1 MAYNKSTHHD
11 AGVTDA
17 DTGGTGRM
25 PWTSS
30 APRVLLRQLR
40 EVMARPGVGQDRQ
53 VDVQARLDRIVR
65 LIAASMVAEVCSIYM
80 RHTDG
85 SFELFATEGLSREA
99 VHQLHMKAG
108 EGLIGLVARTGD
120 HVNLPDAQSHPA
132 FSFKPETGEEIYQ
145 SFLGVPIVR
154 GGRTIGVLTVQNA
167 IARTYSEDDVEVLQ
181 TTAMVTAEM
190 LAGLLESVDATAE
203 NRRGQSVTIS
213 GISMSEGIALGHVV
227 LHEPRVIVTKLFA
240 EDVHAEQ
247 ARLDT
252 ALTKLRETVDAML
265 LDNDLARSGEHR
277 DVLEAYRMFA
287 HDQGWV
293 RRLHEAIAAGLTAE
307 AAVEKVQSNQ
317 RARTMR
323 QGDPF
328 WRDRLHD
335 IEDLSNRLLR
345 LLTGRP
351 GTAAKSDLP
360 RDTIL
365 VARSMGPAE
374 LLDYDRKRIR
384 GLVLADGGVASHV
397 AIVAKALNIPA
408 IGYATDVLEEVDPAD
423 PAVLDAET
431 GVFHV
436 RPSLEVIRAYADKA
450 RFRARR
456 QAQYEKLRD
465 TPAVT
470 KDGHRILLNINAG
483 LQVDLPH
490 LSQSGADGIGL
501 YRTELEFM
509 VASTFP
515 RIQQQTDM
523 YRRIIYGAGDKPVV
537 FRSLDVGGDK
547 ILPYL
552 QTTQEENPA
561 LGWRAIRI
569 ALDRPGL
576 FRTQIRSLLHAAAGR
591 ELRLMLPFLT
601 QVHEFVDARKL
612 IEKDLAHL
620 RRHHRPGPSKIALGA
635 MIEVPAMLWQL
646 DELLCRVDFVSV
658 GSNDLLQF
666 IFAAD
671 RGNHRVSNRFD
682 VLCPAAMRVL
692 RHIVVQA
699 EKHSVPVTLCGEMAG
714 RPIEA
719 LALLGLGFRSI
730 SMAPASIGPV
740 KAMILA
746 TSAAEIQRYVLD
758 LVEHGRNDIRQRLTD
773 FARAH
778 DIPV

>member
-1 MAYNKSTHHD
+1 
-11 AGVTDA
+11 
-17 DTGGTGRM
+17 M

-40 EVMARPGVGQDRQ
+40 EVMARPGTVQAKQEDI
-53 VDVQARLDRIVR
+53 QARLDRIVR
-65 LIAASMVAEVCSIYM
+65 LIAANMVAEVCSIYV
-80 RHTDG
+80 RLTDG
-85 SFELFATEGLSREA
+85 SFELFATEGLRKEA
-99 VHQLHMKAG
+99 VHRTHLKQG
-108 EGLIGLVARTGD
+108 EGLVGLVARTGE
-120 HVNLPDAQSHPA
+120 HVNLPDAMSHSA
-132 FSFKPETGEEIYQ
+132 FSYRPETGEEIYQ
-145 SFLGVPIVR
+145 SFLGMPIVR
-154 GGRTIGVLTVQNA
+154 GGRTVGVLTVQNA
-167 IARTYSEDDVEVLQ
+167 IARTYSEEEVEVLQ
-181 TTAMVTAEM
+181 TIAMVMAEM
-190 LAGLLESVDATAE
+190 MANLLESFNVATAE
-203 NRRGQSVTIS
+203 ARRTQSQTVK
-213 GISMSEGIALGHVV
+213 GITMSDGIALGHIV
-227 LHEPRVIVTKLFA
+227 LHEPRVTVNKLFA
-240 EDVHAEQ
+240 EDIQEEQ
-247 ARLDT
+247 ARLDA
-252 ALTKLRETVDAML
+252 ALTKLRETVDTML
-265 LDNDLARSGEHR
+265 SDNEIARAGEHR

-287 HDQGWV
+287 HDAGWV

-328 WRDRLHD
+328 WRERLHD
-335 IEDLSNRLLR
+335 LDDLSNRLLR
-345 LLTGRP
+345 LLTGRAN
-351 GTAAKSDLP
+351 TAADSDLP

-365 VARSMGPAE
+365 VARNMGPAE
-374 LLDYDRKRIR
+374 LLDYDRKRVR
-384 GLVLADGGVASHV
+384 GLVLADGGAMSHV
-397 AIVAKALNIPA
+397 AIVAKALGIPA
-408 IGYATDVLEEVDPAD
+408 IGYAVDVLEEVDPGD
-423 PAVLDAET
+423 PAVLDADS

-470 KDGHRILLNINAG
+470 RDGQRVLMNINAG
-483 LQVDLPH
+483 LLVDLPH
-490 LSQSGADGIGL
+490 LAQAGADGIGL

-515 RIQQQTDM
+515 RIQQQTEM
-523 YRRIIYGAGDKPVV
+523 YRKVVNAAEEKPVV

-552 QTTQEENPA
+552 HPMPEENPA

-576 FRTQIRSLLHAAAGR
+576 FRTQIRALLAASAGR

-601 QVHEFVDARKL
+601 QVSEFVESRKL

-666 IFAAD
+666 LFAAD
-671 RGNHRVSNRFD
+671 RGNNRVSNRFD
-682 VLCPAAMRVL
+682 VLCPAALRVL
-692 RHIVVQA
+692 RDIVVRA
-699 EKHSVPVTLCGEMAG
+699 DKHNVPVTLCGEMAG

-719 LALLGLGFRSI
+719 LALVGLGYRSI
-730 SMAPASIGPV
+730 SMAPASVGPI

-746 TSAAEIQRYVLD
+746 TSSAEIQRYVLD
-758 LVEHGRNDIRQRLTD
+758 LIEHGREDIRDRLVD

-778 DIPV
+778 DIPL

>member
-1 MAYNKSTHHD
+1 
-11 AGVTDA
+11 
-17 DTGGTGRM
+17 M

-40 EVMARPGVGQDRQ
+40 EVMVRPGVGQDKQ
-53 VDVQARLDRIVR
+53 EDVQARLDRIVR
-65 LIAASMVAEVCSIYM
+65 LIAANMVAEVCSIYV
-80 RHTDG
+80 RQPEG
-85 SFELFATEGLSREA
+85 SFELFATEGLRPEA
-99 VHQLHMKAG
+99 VHQTQLKPG
-108 EGLIGLVARTGD
+108 EGLVGHVARTGE
-120 HVNLPDAQSHPA
+120 HVNLPDAQAHAA
-132 FSFKPETGEEIYQ
+132 FSYRPETGEEVYQ

-167 IARTYSEDDVEVLQ
+167 IARSYSEEEVEVLQ
-181 TTAMVTAEM
+181 TIAIVTAEM
-190 LAGLLESVDATAE
+190 LASLIEQVDATPEA
-203 NRRGQSVTIS
+203 RRTQSVVIN
-213 GISMSEGIALGHVV
+213 GVAMSEGIALGHVV
-227 LHEPRVIVTKLFA
+227 LHEPRVTVGKLFA
-240 EDVHAEQ
+240 DDVHAEQ
-247 ARLDT
+247 MRLD
-252 ALTKLRETVDAML
+252 AAISKLRETVDHML
-265 LDNDLARSGEHR
+265 SDNEIARGGEHR

-293 RRLHEAIAAGLTAE
+293 RRLHEAITAGLTAE

-317 RARTMR
+317 RAKTMR
-323 QGDPF
+323 QTDPF
-328 WRDRLHD
+328 WRERLHD
-335 IEDLSNRLLR
+335 LDDLSNRLLR
-345 LLTGRP
+345 LLTGRAN
-351 GTAAKSDLP
+351 TAAHTDLP

-374 LLDYDRKRIR
+374 LLDYDRKRVR
-384 GLVLADGGVASHV
+384 GLVLADGGTSSHV
-397 AIVAKALNIPA
+397 TIVAKALNIPA
-408 IGYATDVLEEVDPAD
+408 IGYASQVLEEVDPND
-423 PAVLDAET
+423 PAVLDAEA

-456 QAQYEKLRD
+456 QAQFEKLKD

-470 KDGHRILLNINAG
+470 KDGQRVLININAG
-483 LQVDLPH
+483 LLVDMPH
-490 LSQSGADGIGL
+490 LGQSGADGIGL

-523 YRRIIYGAGDKPVV
+523 YRRVLQGAGKKPVV

-552 QTTQEENPA
+552 QPTPEENPA

-576 FRTQIRSLLHAAAGR
+576 FRTQIRALLSASAGR

-601 QVHEFVDARKL
+601 QVSEFVEARKL

-620 RRHHRPGPSKIALGA
+620 RRHHRPGPSKLSLGA
-635 MIEVPAMLWQL
+635 MIEVPAILWQL

-658 GSNDLLQF
+658 GSNDLMQF
-666 IFAAD
+666 LFAAD
-671 RGNHRVSNRFD
+671 RSNKHVNNRFD
-682 VLCPAAMRVL
+682 ILCPSALRVL
-692 RHIVVQA
+692 RDIVERA

-714 RPIEA
+714 RTIEA
-719 LALLGLGFRSI
+719 LALIGLGFRSI

-746 TSAAEIQRYVLD
+746 TNAEEIQRYVLD
-758 LVEHGRNDIRQRLTD
+758 LVEHGREDIRQRLAD

>member
-1 MAYNKSTHHD
+1 
-11 AGVTDA
+11 
-17 DTGGTGRM
+17 
-25 PWTSS
+25 
-30 APRVLLRQLR
+30 
-40 EVMARPGVGQDRQ
+40 MARPGVGQDKQ
-53 VDVQARLDRIVR
+53 DDVQARLDRIVR
-65 LIAASMVAEVCSIYM
+65 LIAANMVAEVCSIYV
-80 RHTDG
+80 RQADG
-85 SFELFATEGLSREA
+85 SFELFATEGLRSEA
-99 VHQLHMKAG
+99 VHDTHLKSG
-108 EGLIGLVARTGD
+108 EGLVGLVARTGE
-120 HVNLPDAQSHPA
+120 HVNLPDARAHPA
-132 FSFKPETGEEIYQ
+132 YSYRPETGEEIYQ
-145 SFLGVPIVR
+145 SFLGMPIVR

-167 IARTYSEDDVEVLQ
+167 IARTYSEEEVEVLQ
-181 TTAMVTAEM
+181 TIAMVTGEM
-190 LAGLLESVDATAE
+190 LAGLLESLDVAAE
-203 NRRGQSVTIS
+203 VRRGQSVTLK
-213 GISMSEGIALGHVV
+213 GMTMSEGIALGHVV
-227 LHEPRVIVTKLFA
+227 LHEPRVTVTRLFA
-240 EDVHAEQ
+240 EDVQVEQ
-247 ARLDT
+247 TRLDL
-252 ALTKLRETVDAML
+252 ALIKLRETVDAML
-265 LDNDLARSGEHR
+265 SDNEIARGGDHR

-293 RRLHEAIAAGLTAE
+293 RRLQEAITAGLTAE

-323 QGDPF
+323 QADPF
-328 WRDRLHD
+328 WRERLYD
-335 IEDLSNRLLR
+335 LDDLSNRLMR
-345 LLTGRP
+345 LLTGRSA
-351 GTAAKSDLP
+351 TAAGTDLP

-365 VARSMGPAE
+365 VARTMGPAE
-374 LLDYDRKRIR
+374 LLDYDRKRLR
-384 GLVLADGGVASHV
+384 GLVLADGGASSHV

-408 IGYATDVLEEVDPAD
+408 IGYTSEVLEEVDPGD
-423 PAVLDAET
+423 PAVLDADA

-470 KDGHRILLNINAG
+470 KDGQRVQLNINAG

-490 LSQSGADGIGL
+490 LSESGADGIGL

-523 YRRIIYGAGDKPVV
+523 YRRVIQGAGDKPVV

-552 QTTQEENPA
+552 RPMPEENPA

-576 FRTQIRSLLHAAAGR
+576 FRTQIRALLAASAGR

-601 QVHEFVDARKL
+601 QVAEFIESRRL

-620 RRHHRPGPSKIALGA
+620 RRHHREGPTKIALGA
-635 MIEVPAMLWQL
+635 MIEVPSILWQL

-666 IFAAD
+666 LFAAD
-671 RGNHRVSNRFD
+671 RSNNKVSGRFD
-682 VLCPAAMRVL
+682 VLCPAALRVL
-692 RHIVVQA
+692 HQIVAQAQRHD
-699 EKHSVPVTLCGEMAG
+699 VPVTLCGEMAG

-719 LALLGLGFRSI
+719 LALLGLGYRSI
-730 SMAPASIGPV
+730 SMAPASVGPV

-746 TSAAEIQRYVLD
+746 TSAADIQRYVLD
-758 LVEHGRNDIRQRLTD
+758 LVEHGREDIRERLKD

-778 DIPV
+778 DIPL

>member
-1 MAYNKSTHHD
+1 
-11 AGVTDA
+11 
-17 DTGGTGRM
+17 M

-40 EVMARPGVGQDRQ
+40 EVMARPGVGQAKQD
-53 VDVQARLDRIVR
+53 DVQARLDRIVR
-65 LIAASMVAEVCSIYM
+65 LIAANMVAEVCSIYV
-80 RHTDG
+80 RQSDG
-85 SFELFATEGLSREA
+85 SFELFATEGLRSEA
-99 VHQLHMKAG
+99 VHSTHLKSG
-108 EGLIGLVARTGD
+108 EGLVGLVARSGD
-120 HVNLPDAQSHPA
+120 HVNLPDARSHPA
-132 FSFKPETGEEIYQ
+132 FSYRPETGEEIYQ
-145 SFLGVPIVR
+145 SFLGMPIVR
-154 GGRTIGVLTVQNA
+154 SGRTIGVLTVQNA
-167 IARTYSEDDVEVLQ
+167 ISRTYSEEEVEVLQ
-181 TTAMVTAEM
+181 TIAMVTGEM
-190 LAGLLESVDATAE
+190 LAGLLETLDVQAE
-203 NRRGQSVTIS
+203 ARRGQSITIRGS
-213 GISMSEGIALGHVV
+213 GMSEGIALGHVV
-227 LHEPRVIVTKLFA
+227 LHEPRVTVTKLFA
-240 EDVHAEQ
+240 EDISIEQ
-247 ARLDT
+247 TRLDA
-252 ALTKLRETVDAML
+252 ALGKLRETVDAML
-265 LDNDLARSGEHR
+265 SDNEIARGGEHR

-293 RRLHEAIAAGLTAE
+293 RRLQEAITAGLTAE

-317 RARTMR
+317 RTRTMR
-323 QGDPF
+323 QSDPF
-328 WRDRLHD
+328 WRERLHD
-335 IEDLSNRLLR
+335 LDDLSNRLLR
-345 LLTGRP
+345 FLTGRA
-351 GTAAKSDLP
+351 GTAANTDLP

-365 VARSMGPAE
+365 VARNMGPAE
-374 LLDYDRKRIR
+374 LLDYDRKRVR
-384 GLVLADGGVASHV
+384 GLVLAEGGVSSHV

-408 IGYATDVLEEVDPAD
+408 IGYAREVLEEVDPGD
-423 PAVLDAET
+423 PAVLDADS
-431 GVFHV
+431 GVFHI

-470 KDGHRILLNINAG
+470 KDGERVQLNINAG

-490 LSQSGADGIGL
+490 LAQSGADGVGL

-523 YRRIIYGAGDKPVV
+523 YRRIIYGAGPKPVV

-552 QTTQEENPA
+552 QSTTEENPA

-576 FRTQIRSLLHAAAGR
+576 FRTQIRALLTASAGR

-601 QVHEFVDARKL
+601 EVKEFVEARRL

-620 RRHHRPGPSKIALGA
+620 RRHHRPGPSKLALGA
-635 MIEVPAMLWQL
+635 MIEVPSMLWQL

-666 IFAAD
+666 LFAAD
-671 RGNHRVSNRFD
+671 RSNNRVSSRFD
-682 VLCPAAMRVL
+682 VLCPAALRVL
-692 RHIVVQA
+692 RHILVQA
-699 EKHSVPVTLCGEMAG
+699 RRHNVPVTLCGEMAG

-719 LALLGLGFRSI
+719 LALIGLGYRSI

-746 TSAAEIQRYVLD
+746 TNATEIERYVLD
-758 LVEHGRNDIRQRLTD
+758 LAEHGREDIRDRLAD

>member
-1 MAYNKSTHHD
+1 
-11 AGVTDA
+11 
-17 DTGGTGRM
+17 M

-40 EVMARPGVGQDRQ
+40 EVMARPGVGQAKHD
-53 VDVQARLDRIVR
+53 DVQARLDRIVR
-65 LIAASMVAEVCSIYM
+65 LIAANMVAEVCSIYV
-80 RHTDG
+80 RQTDG
-85 SFELFATEGLSREA
+85 SFELFATEGLRSEA
-99 VHQLHMKAG
+99 VHNTHLKSG
-108 EGLIGLVARTGD
+108 EGLVGLVARSGD
-120 HVNLPDAQSHPA
+120 HVNLPDARAHPA
-132 FSFKPETGEEIYQ
+132 FSYRPETGEEIYQ
-145 SFLGVPIVR
+145 SFLGMPIVR
-154 GGRTIGVLTVQNA
+154 GGRTIGVLTVQNQ
-167 IARTYSEDDVEVLQ
+167 ISRTYSEEEVEVLQ
-181 TTAMVTAEM
+181 TIAMVTGEM
-190 LAGLLESVDATAE
+190 LAGLLDSLDVAAE
-203 NRRGQSVTIS
+203 VRRGQSVTLK
-213 GISMSEGIALGHVV
+213 GMTMSDGIALGHIV
-227 LHEPRVIVTKLFA
+227 LHEPRVTVTKLFA
-240 EDVHAEQ
+240 EDVQIEQ

-265 LDNDLARSGEHR
+265 SDHDIARGGDHR

-293 RRLHEAIAAGLTAE
+293 RRLQEAITAGLTAE

-323 QGDPF
+323 QADPF
-328 WRDRLHD
+328 WRERLHD
-335 IEDLSNRLLR
+335 LDDLSNRLMR
-345 LLTGRP
+345 LLTGRSA
-351 GTAAKSDLP
+351 TAAGTDLP

-365 VARSMGPAE
+365 VARNMGPAE
-374 LLDYDRKRIR
+374 LLDYDRKRVR
-384 GLVLADGGVASHV
+384 GLVLAEGGASSHV

-408 IGYATDVLEEVDPAD
+408 IGYTSEVLEEVDPGD
-423 PAVLDAET
+423 PAVLDADA
-431 GVFHV
+431 GIFHV

-470 KDGHRILLNINAG
+470 KDGQRVQLNINAG

-523 YRRIIYGAGDKPVV
+523 YRRVILGAGAKPVV

-552 QTTQEENPA
+552 RPMPEENPA

-576 FRTQIRSLLHAAAGR
+576 FRTQIRALLAASAGR

-601 QVHEFVDARKL
+601 EVREFIESRKL

-620 RRHHRPGPSKIALGA
+620 RRHHREGPTKIALGA
-635 MIEVPAMLWQL
+635 MIEVPSILWQL

-666 IFAAD
+666 LFAAD
-671 RGNHRVSNRFD
+671 RSNNRVSGRFD
-682 VLCPAAMRVL
+682 VLCPAALRVL
-692 RHIVVQA
+692 HQIVMQA
-699 EKHSVPVTLCGEMAG
+699 ERHNVPVTLCGEMAG
-714 RPIEA
+714 KPIEA
-719 LALLGLGFRSI
+719 LALLGLGYRSI
-730 SMAPASIGPV
+730 SMAPASVGPV

-746 TSAAEIQRYVLD
+746 TSATDIQRYVLD
-758 LVEHGRNDIRQRLTD
+758 LVEHGREDIRQRLTD

-778 DIPV
+778 DIPL

>member
-1 MAYNKSTHHD
+1 
-11 AGVTDA
+11 
-17 DTGGTGRM
+17 M

-40 EVMARPGVGQDRQ
+40 EVMARPGVGQDKQ
-53 VDVQARLDRIVR
+53 DDVQARLDRIVR
-65 LIAASMVAEVCSIYM
+65 LIAANMVAEVCSIYV
-80 RHTDG
+80 RQADG
-85 SFELFATEGLSREA
+85 SFELFATEGLRSEA
-99 VHQLHMKAG
+99 VHDTHLKSG
-108 EGLIGLVARTGD
+108 EGLVGLVARTGE
-120 HVNLPDAQSHPA
+120 HVNLPDARAHPA
-132 FSFKPETGEEIYQ
+132 YSYRPETGEEIYQ
-145 SFLGVPIVR
+145 SFLGMPIVR

-167 IARTYSEDDVEVLQ
+167 IARTYSEEEVEVLQ
-181 TTAMVTAEM
+181 TIAMVTGEM
-190 LAGLLESVDATAE
+190 LAGLLESLDVAAE
-203 NRRGQSVTIS
+203 VRRGQSVTLK
-213 GISMSEGIALGHVV
+213 GMTMSEGIALGHVV
-227 LHEPRVIVTKLFA
+227 LHEPRVTVTRLFA
-240 EDVHAEQ
+240 EDVQVEQ
-247 ARLDT
+247 TRLDL
-252 ALTKLRETVDAML
+252 ALIKLRETVDAML
-265 LDNDLARSGEHR
+265 SDNEIARGGDHR

-293 RRLHEAIAAGLTAE
+293 RRLQEAITAGLTAE

-323 QGDPF
+323 QADPF
-328 WRDRLHD
+328 WRERLYD
-335 IEDLSNRLLR
+335 LDDLSNRLMR
-345 LLTGRP
+345 LLTGRSA
-351 GTAAKSDLP
+351 TAAGTDLP

-365 VARSMGPAE
+365 VARTMGPAE
-374 LLDYDRKRIR
+374 LLDYDRKRLR
-384 GLVLADGGVASHV
+384 GLVLADGGASSHV

-408 IGYATDVLEEVDPAD
+408 IGYTSEVLEEVDPGD
-423 PAVLDAET
+423 PAVLDADA

-470 KDGHRILLNINAG
+470 KDGQRVQLNINAG

-490 LSQSGADGIGL
+490 LSESGADGIGL

-523 YRRIIYGAGDKPVV
+523 YRRVIQGAGDKPVV

-552 QTTQEENPA
+552 RPMPEENPA

-576 FRTQIRSLLHAAAGR
+576 FRTQIRALLAASAGR

-601 QVHEFVDARKL
+601 QVAEFIESRRL

-620 RRHHRPGPSKIALGA
+620 RRHHREGPTKIALGA
-635 MIEVPAMLWQL
+635 MIEVPSILWQL

-666 IFAAD
+666 LFAAD
-671 RGNHRVSNRFD
+671 RSNNKVSGRFD
-682 VLCPAAMRVL
+682 VLCPAALRVL
-692 RHIVVQA
+692 HQIVAQAQRHD
-699 EKHSVPVTLCGEMAG
+699 VPVTLCGEMAG

-719 LALLGLGFRSI
+719 LALLGLGYRSI
-730 SMAPASIGPV
+730 SMAPASVGPV

-746 TSAAEIQRYVLD
+746 TSAADIQRYVLD
-758 LVEHGRNDIRQRLTD
+758 LVEHGREDIRERLKD

-778 DIPV
+778 DIPL

>member
-1 MAYNKSTHHD
+1 
-11 AGVTDA
+11 
-17 DTGGTGRM
+17 
-25 PWTSS
+25 
-30 APRVLLRQLR
+30 
-40 EVMARPGVGQDRQ
+40 MARPGVGQDKHN
-53 VDVQARLDRIVR
+53 DIQARLDRIVR
-65 LIAASMVAEVCSIYM
+65 LIAANMVAEVCSIYV
-80 RHTDG
+80 RQIDG
-85 SFELFATEGLSREA
+85 SFELFATEGLRREA
-99 VHQLHMKAG
+99 IHNTHLKAG
-108 EGLIGLVARTGD
+108 EGLVGLVARTGD

-132 FSFKPETGEEIYQ
+132 FSYRPETGEESYQ
-145 SFLGVPIVR
+145 SFLGMPIVR

-167 IARTYSEDDVEVLQ
+167 ISRTYSEEEVEVLQ
-181 TTAMVTAEM
+181 TIAMVTGEM
-190 LAGLLESVDATAE
+190 LAGLLESLDDAAE
-203 NRRGQSVTIS
+203 VRRSQSITVT
-213 GISMSEGIALGHVV
+213 GMTMSEGIALGHVV
-227 LHEPRVIVTKLFA
+227 LHEPRVTVTKLFA
-240 EDVHAEQ
+240 EDLHAEQ
-247 ARLDT
+247 ARLD
-252 ALTKLRETVDAML
+252 AAIAKLRETVDAML
-265 LDNDLARSGEHR
+265 SDNDIARGGEHR

-317 RARTMR
+317 RARTIR

-328 WRDRLHD
+328 WRERLHD
-335 IEDLSNRLLR
+335 VEDLSNRLLR
-345 LLTGRP
+345 LLMGRA
-351 GTAAKSDLP
+351 GTAANTDLP

-365 VARSMGPAE
+365 VARNMGPAE
-374 LLDYDRKRIR
+374 LLDYDRKRVR
-384 GLVLADGGVASHV
+384 GLVLADGGTSSHV
-397 AIVAKALNIPA
+397 AIVAKALGIPA
-408 IGYATDVLEEVDPAD
+408 IGYAVDVLEEVDPAD
-423 PAVLDAET
+423 PAVLDADT
-431 GVFHV
+431 GAFHV

-470 KDGHRILLNINAG
+470 RDGQRVLLNINAG

-515 RIQQQTDM
+515 RIQLQTNM
-523 YRRIIYGAGDKPVV
+523 YRRIVYGAGDKPVV

-552 QTTQEENPA
+552 QAIPEENPA

-576 FRTQIRSLLHAAAGR
+576 FRTQIRALLTASAGQ

-601 QVHEFVDARKL
+601 QVSEFIEARKL
-612 IEKDLAHL
+612 IDKDLAHL
-620 RRHHRPGPSKIALGA
+620 RRHNRPGPSKIALGA
-635 MIEVPAMLWQL
+635 MVEVPSMLWQL
-646 DELLCRVDFVSV
+646 DELLCRVDFISV

-666 IFAAD
+666 LFAAD
-671 RGNHRVSNRFD
+671 RANNRVSGRFD
-682 VLCPAAMRVL
+682 VLCPAALRAL

-699 EKHSVPVTLCGEMAG
+699 EKHDVPVTLCGEMAG
-714 RPIEA
+714 RPVEA
-719 LALLGLGFRSI
+719 LALIGLGYRSI

-740 KAMILA
+740 KAMVLA
-746 TSAAEIQRYVLD
+746 ANASKIQRYVLD
-758 LVEHGRNDIRQRLTD
+758 LVEHGREDIRQRLAD

-778 DIPV
+778 DIPI

>member
-1 MAYNKSTHHD
+1 
-11 AGVTDA
+11 
-17 DTGGTGRM
+17 M

-40 EVMARPGVGQDRQ
+40 EVMARPGTVQAKQEDI
-53 VDVQARLDRIVR
+53 QARLDRIVR
-65 LIAASMVAEVCSIYM
+65 LIAANMVAEVCSIYV
-80 RHTDG
+80 RLTDG
-85 SFELFATEGLSREA
+85 SFELFATEGLRKEA
-99 VHQLHMKAG
+99 VHRTHLKQG
-108 EGLIGLVARTGD
+108 EGLVGLVARTGE
-120 HVNLPDAQSHPA
+120 HVNLPDAMSHSA
-132 FSFKPETGEEIYQ
+132 FSYRPETGEEIYQ
-145 SFLGVPIVR
+145 SFLGMPIVR
-154 GGRTIGVLTVQNA
+154 GGRTVGVLTVQNA
-167 IARTYSEDDVEVLQ
+167 IARTYSEEEVEVLQ
-181 TTAMVTAEM
+181 TIAMVMAEM
-190 LAGLLESVDATAE
+190 MANLLESFNVATAE
-203 NRRGQSVTIS
+203 ARRTQSQTVK
-213 GISMSEGIALGHVV
+213 GITMSDGIALGHIV
-227 LHEPRVIVTKLFA
+227 LHEPRVTVNKLFA
-240 EDVHAEQ
+240 EDIQEEQ
-247 ARLDT
+247 ARLDA
-252 ALTKLRETVDAML
+252 ALTKLRETVDTML
-265 LDNDLARSGEHR
+265 SDNEIARAGEHR

-287 HDQGWV
+287 HDAGWV
-293 RRLHEAIAAGLTAE
+293 RRLHESIAAGLTAE

-328 WRDRLHD
+328 WRERLHD
-335 IEDLSNRLLR
+335 LDDLSNRLLR
-345 LLTGRP
+345 LLTGRAN
-351 GTAAKSDLP
+351 TAADSDLP

-365 VARSMGPAE
+365 VARNMGPAE
-374 LLDYDRKRIR
+374 LLDYDRKRVR
-384 GLVLADGGVASHV
+384 GLVLADGGAMSHV
-397 AIVAKALNIPA
+397 AIVAKALGIPA
-408 IGYATDVLEEVDPAD
+408 IGYAVDVLEEVDPGD
-423 PAVLDAET
+423 PAVLDADS

-470 KDGHRILLNINAG
+470 RDGQRVLMNINAG
-483 LQVDLPH
+483 LLVDLPH
-490 LSQSGADGIGL
+490 LAQAGADGIGL

-515 RIQQQTDM
+515 RIQQQTEM
-523 YRRIIYGAGDKPVV
+523 YRKVVNAAEEKPVV

-552 QTTQEENPA
+552 HPMPEENPA

-576 FRTQIRSLLHAAAGR
+576 FRTQIRALLAASAGR

-601 QVHEFVDARKL
+601 QVSEFVEARKL

-666 IFAAD
+666 LFAAD
-671 RGNHRVSNRFD
+671 RGNNRVSNRFD
-682 VLCPAAMRVL
+682 VLCPAALRVL
-692 RHIVVQA
+692 RDIVVRA
-699 EKHSVPVTLCGEMAG
+699 DKHNVPVTLCGEMAG

-719 LALLGLGFRSI
+719 LALVGLGYRSI
-730 SMAPASIGPV
+730 SMAPASVGPI

-746 TSAAEIQRYVLD
+746 TSSAEIQRYVLD
-758 LVEHGRNDIRQRLTD
+758 LIEHGREDIRDRLVD

-778 DIPV
+778 DIPL

>member
-1 MAYNKSTHHD
+1 
-11 AGVTDA
+11 
-17 DTGGTGRM
+17 
-25 PWTSS
+25 
-30 APRVLLRQLR
+30 
-40 EVMARPGVGQDRQ
+40 
-53 VDVQARLDRIVR
+53 
-65 LIAASMVAEVCSIYM
+65 
-80 RHTDG
+80 
-85 SFELFATEGLSREA
+85 
-99 VHQLHMKAG
+99 
-108 EGLIGLVARTGD
+108 
-120 HVNLPDAQSHPA
+120 VNLPDARSHPA
-132 FSFKPETGEEIYQ
+132 FSYRPETGEELYQ
-145 SFLGVPIVR
+145 SFLGMPIVR

-167 IARTYSEDDVEVLQ
+167 ISRTYSEEEVEVLQ
-181 TTAMVTAEM
+181 TIAMVTGEM
-190 LAGLLESVDATAE
+190 LAGLLETLDVQAE
-203 NRRGQSVTIS
+203 ARRGQSITIKGS
-213 GISMSEGIALGHVV
+213 GMSEGIALGHVV
-227 LHEPRVIVTKLFA
+227 LHEPRVTVTKLFA
-240 EDVHAEQ
+240 EDISIEQ
-247 ARLDT
+247 TRLDA
-252 ALTKLRETVDAML
+252 ALGKLRETVDAML
-265 LDNDLARSGEHR
+265 SDNEIARGGEHR

-293 RRLHEAIAAGLTAE
+293 RRLQEAITAGLTAE

-323 QGDPF
+323 QSDPF
-328 WRDRLHD
+328 WRERLHD
-335 IEDLSNRLLR
+335 LDDLSNRLLR
-345 LLTGRP
+345 FLTGRA
-351 GTAAKSDLP
+351 GTAASSDLP

-365 VARSMGPAE
+365 VARNMGPAE
-374 LLDYDRKRIR
+374 LLDYDRKRVR
-384 GLVLADGGVASHV
+384 GLVLAEGGVSSHV

-408 IGYATDVLEEVDPAD
+408 IGYAREVLEEVDPGD
-423 PAVLDAET
+423 PAVLDADS
-431 GVFHV
+431 GVFHI

-470 KDGHRILLNINAG
+470 KDGERVQLNINAG

-490 LSQSGADGIGL
+490 LAQSGADGIGL

-523 YRRIIYGAGDKPVV
+523 YRRIIHGAGSKAVV

-552 QTTQEENPA
+552 QSTAEENPA

-576 FRTQIRSLLHAAAGR
+576 FRTQIRALLTASAGR

-601 QVHEFVDARKL
+601 EVKEFVEARRL

-620 RRHHRPGPSKIALGA
+620 RRHHRPGPSKLALGA
-635 MIEVPAMLWQL
+635 MIEVPSMLWQL

-666 IFAAD
+666 LFAAD
-671 RGNHRVSNRFD
+671 RSNNRVSGRFD
-682 VLCPAAMRVL
+682 VLCPAALRVL
-692 RHIVVQA
+692 RQIVVQA
-699 EKHSVPVTLCGEMAG
+699 RRHDVPVTLCGEMAG

-719 LALLGLGFRSI
+719 LALLGLGYRSI

-746 TSAAEIQRYVLD
+746 TNATEIERYVLD
-758 LVEHGRNDIRQRLTD
+758 LVEHGREDIRDRLAD

>member
-1 MAYNKSTHHD
+1 
-11 AGVTDA
+11 
-17 DTGGTGRM
+17 M

-40 EVMARPGVGQDRQ
+40 EVMARPSKGQDKNE
-53 VDVQARLDRIVR
+53 DIQARLDRIVR
-65 LIAASMVAEVCSIYM
+65 LIAANMVAEVCSIYV
-80 RHTDG
+80 RHSDG
-85 SFELFATEGLSREA
+85 SFELFATEGLRPEA
-99 VHQLHMKAG
+99 VHNTRLKAG
-108 EGLIGLVARTGD
+108 EGLIGLVARGGEN
-120 HVNLPDAQSHPA
+120 VNLPDAQNHPA
-132 FSFKPETGEEIYQ
+132 FSYKPETGEEIYQ

-167 IARTYSEDDVEVLQ
+167 IARAYSEDEVEVLQ
-181 TTAMVTAEM
+181 TIAIVTGE
-190 LAGLLESVDATAE
+190 LLTGFLESMDVSAE
-203 NRRGQSVTIS
+203 ARRSQSMTLN
-213 GISMSEGIALGHVV
+213 GIGMSEGIALGHVV
-227 LHEPRVIVTKLFA
+227 LHEPRVTVTKLLA
-240 EDVHAEQ
+240 EDIQTEQ
-247 ARLDT
+247 VRLDE
-252 ALTKLRETVDAML
+252 ALTKLREKVDIML
-265 LDNDLARSGEHR
+265 SDHENVRGEPR

-293 RRLHEAIAAGLTAE
+293 RRIHEAIAAGLTAE
-307 AAVEKVQSNQ
+307 AAVEKEQSNR
-317 RARTMR
+317 RAKTMR
-323 QGDPF
+323 QSDPY
-328 WRDRLHD
+328 WRERLND
-335 IEDLSNRLLR
+335 LDDLSNRLLR
-345 LLTGRP
+345 LLTGRAD
-351 GTAAKSDLP
+351 TAAQMDLP

-365 VARSMGPAE
+365 VARTMGPAE
-374 LLDYDRKRIR
+374 LLDYDRKRVR
-384 GLVLADGGVASHV
+384 GLVLSDGGLSSHV
-397 AIVAKALNIPA
+397 AIVAKALDIPA
-408 IGYATDVLEEVDPAD
+408 IGYASEVLEEVDPGD
-423 PAVLDAET
+423 PAVLDADAGT
-431 GVFHV
+431 FHV

-470 KDGHRILLNINAG
+470 KDGQRVLLNINAG

-490 LSQSGADGIGL
+490 LEQSGADGIGL

-523 YRRIIYGAGDKPVV
+523 YRRVIGGAGKKPVV

-552 QTTQEENPA
+552 HAAAEENPA

-576 FRTQIRSLLHAAAGR
+576 FRTQIRALLTASAGR

-601 QVHEFVDARKL
+601 QVSEFVESRKL
-612 IEKDLAHL
+612 IEKDIAHL

-635 MIEVPAMLWQL
+635 MIEVPSILWQL

-658 GSNDLLQF
+658 GSNDLFQF
-666 IFAAD
+666 LFAAD
-671 RGNHRVSNRFD
+671 RGNARVNNRFD
-682 VLCPAAMRVL
+682 VLCPAALRTL
-692 RHIVVQA
+692 RHIIVQA
-699 EKHSVPVTLCGEMAG
+699 EKHKVPVTLCGEIAG

-719 LALLGLGFRSI
+719 LALIGLGYRSI
-730 SMAPASIGPV
+730 SMAPACIGPV

-746 TSAAEIQRYVLD
+746 TSAADIQRYVLD
-758 LVEHGRNDIRQRLTD
+758 LVEHGREDIRERLAD

-778 DIPV
+778 DIPLQ

>member
-1 MAYNKSTHHD
+1 
-11 AGVTDA
+11 
-17 DTGGTGRM
+17 M

-40 EVMARPGVGQDRQ
+40 EVMARPGVGQAKQEDI
-53 VDVQARLDRIVR
+53 QARLDRIVR
-65 LIAASMVAEVCSIYM
+65 LIAANMVAEVCSIYV
-80 RHTDG
+80 RLTDG
-85 SFELFATEGLSREA
+85 SFELYATEGLRKEA
-99 VHQLHMKAG
+99 VHKTHMKPG
-108 EGLIGLVARTGD
+108 EGLVGLVARNGE

-132 FSFKPETGEEIYQ
+132 FSYRPETSEEIYQ
-145 SFLGVPIVR
+145 SFLGMPIIR

-167 IARTYSEDDVEVLQ
+167 IARTYSEEEVEVLQ
-181 TTAMVTAEM
+181 TIAMVTAEM
-190 LAGLLESVDATAE
+190 MASLLESLNVVTAE
-203 NRRGQSVTIS
+203 ARRGQSQTIK
-213 GISMSEGIALGHVV
+213 GITMSDGIALGHIV
-227 LHEPRVIVTKLFA
+227 LHEPRVHITKLFA
-240 EDVHAEQ
+240 EDIPAEQ

-252 ALTKLRETVDAML
+252 ALGQLRETVDVML
-265 LDNDLARSGEHR
+265 SDGEIARAGEHR

-293 RRLHEAIAAGLTAE
+293 KRLNEAIAAGLTAE
-307 AAVEKVQSNQ
+307 AAVERVQSNQ

-323 QGDPF
+323 QSDPF
-328 WRDRLHD
+328 WRERLHD
-335 IEDLSNRLLR
+335 LDDLANRLLR
-345 LLTGRP
+345 LLTGRSA
-351 GTAAKSDLP
+351 TAAGTDLP

-365 VARSMGPAE
+365 VARTMGPAE
-374 LLDYDRKRIR
+374 LLDYDRKRVR
-384 GLVLADGGVASHV
+384 GLVLADGGASSHV
-397 AIVAKALNIPA
+397 AIVAKALGIPA
-408 IGYATDVLEEVDPAD
+408 IGYARDVLEEVDPAD
-423 PAVLDAET
+423 PAVLDAEA
-431 GVFHV
+431 GLFHI

-470 KDGHRILLNINAG
+470 KDGQRVMMHLNAG

-490 LSQSGADGIGL
+490 LVESGADGIGL

-515 RIQQQTDM
+515 RIQQQTEM
-523 YRRIIYGAGDKPVV
+523 YRRIIRGAAEKPVV

-552 QTTQEENPA
+552 QSIKEENPA
-561 LGWRAIRI
+561 LGWRSIRI

-576 FRTQIRSLLHAAAGR
+576 FRTQIRALLAASAGR

-601 QVHEFVDARKL
+601 QVSEFIEARKL
-612 IEKDLAHL
+612 IDKDLAHL

-635 MIEVPAMLWQL
+635 MVEVPAILWQL
-646 DELLCRVDFVSV
+646 DELLCRVDFISV

-671 RGNHRVSNRFD
+671 RSNNRVSGRFD
-682 VLCPAAMRVL
+682 VLCPAALRVL
-692 RHIVVQA
+692 RLIVVQA
-699 EKHSVPVTLCGEMAG
+699 EKHKVPVTLCGEMAG

-719 LALLGLGFRSI
+719 MALIGIGFRSI
-730 SMAPASIGPV
+730 SMAPASVGPV
-740 KAMILA
+740 KAMILSL
-746 TSAAEIQRYVLD
+746 SAAEIQRYVLD
-758 LVEHGRNDIRQRLTD
+758 LLDHGREDIRDRLKD

-778 DIPV
+778 DIPL

>member
-1 MAYNKSTHHD
+1 
-11 AGVTDA
+11 
-17 DTGGTGRM
+17 
-25 PWTSS
+25 
-30 APRVLLRQLR
+30 
-40 EVMARPGVGQDRQ
+40 
-53 VDVQARLDRIVR
+53 
-65 LIAASMVAEVCSIYM
+65 
-80 RHTDG
+80 
-85 SFELFATEGLSREA
+85 
-99 VHQLHMKAG
+99 
-108 EGLIGLVARTGD
+108 
-120 HVNLPDAQSHPA
+120 LPDARAHPA
-132 FSFKPETGEEIYQ
+132 YSYRPETGEEIYQ
-145 SFLGVPIVR
+145 SFLGMPIVR

-167 IARTYSEDDVEVLQ
+167 IARTYSEEEVEVLQ
-181 TTAMVTAEM
+181 TIAMVTGEM
-190 LAGLLESVDATAE
+190 LAGLLESLDVAAE
-203 NRRGQSVTIS
+203 VRRGQSVTLK
-213 GISMSEGIALGHVV
+213 GMTMSEGIALGHVV
-227 LHEPRVIVTKLFA
+227 LHEPRVTVTRLFA
-240 EDVHAEQ
+240 EDVQVEQ
-247 ARLDT
+247 TRLDL
-252 ALTKLRETVDAML
+252 ALIKLRETVDAML
-265 LDNDLARSGEHR
+265 SDNEIARGGDHR

-293 RRLHEAIAAGLTAE
+293 RRLQEAITAGLTAE

-323 QGDPF
+323 QADPF
-328 WRDRLHD
+328 WRERLYD
-335 IEDLSNRLLR
+335 LDDLSNRLMR
-345 LLTGRP
+345 LLTGRSA
-351 GTAAKSDLP
+351 TAAGTDLP

-365 VARSMGPAE
+365 VARTMGPAE
-374 LLDYDRKRIR
+374 LLDYDRKRLR
-384 GLVLADGGVASHV
+384 GLVLADGGASSHV

-408 IGYATDVLEEVDPAD
+408 IGYTSEVLEEVDPGD
-423 PAVLDAET
+423 PAVLDADA

-470 KDGHRILLNINAG
+470 KDGQRVQLNINAG

-490 LSQSGADGIGL
+490 LSESGADGIGL

-523 YRRIIYGAGDKPVV
+523 YRRVIQGAGDKPVV

-552 QTTQEENPA
+552 RPMPEENPA

-576 FRTQIRSLLHAAAGR
+576 FRTQIRALLAASAGR

-601 QVHEFVDARKL
+601 QVAEFIESRRL

-620 RRHHRPGPSKIALGA
+620 RRHHREGPTKIALGA
-635 MIEVPAMLWQL
+635 MIEVPSILWQL

-666 IFAAD
+666 LFAAD
-671 RGNHRVSNRFD
+671 RSNNKVSGRFD
-682 VLCPAAMRVL
+682 VLCPAALRVL
-692 RHIVVQA
+692 HQIVAQAQRHD
-699 EKHSVPVTLCGEMAG
+699 VPVTLCGEMAG

-719 LALLGLGFRSI
+719 LALLGLGYRSI
-730 SMAPASIGPV
+730 SMAPASVGPV

-746 TSAAEIQRYVLD
+746 TSAADIQRYVLD
-758 LVEHGRNDIRQRLTD
+758 LVEHGREDIRERLKD

-778 DIPV
+778 DIPL